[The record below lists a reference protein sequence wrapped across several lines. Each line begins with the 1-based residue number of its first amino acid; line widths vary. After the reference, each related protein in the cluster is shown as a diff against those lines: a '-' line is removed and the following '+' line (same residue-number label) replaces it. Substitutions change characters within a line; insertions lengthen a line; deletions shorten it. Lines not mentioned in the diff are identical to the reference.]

1 MTFHPSSIWLLILLP
16 LALMPFLR
24 SWRRARFTVRF
35 SSLDAVEHA
44 PRGRMTRIRRILPFL
59 RAGALACLV
68 IALARPVIPSESART
83 SVEGVA
89 IELVVD
95 RSGSMKALDFS
106 LNDRPANRL
115 DALKDVAT
123 RFIKGGDGFAG
134 RPNDLVGIVCFAG
147 KADSL
152 VPLTLDHDV
161 AIEAMQ
167 QIDFPDDRQSSES
180 GTAIGDAVALGV
192 DKLKDASD
200 RANRDG
206 RTRIKSRV
214 LVLLTDG
221 ESNAGELAPL
231 EATALAQSTE
241 VRIYAIGLGTKG
253 FANVPVQT
261 PFGTQLQ
268 RVPVSIDEKTL
279 TEMATATGGRYFRA
293 TDSDSLRAIYETI
306 DALEKSNIEES
317 RQTRYSELAVASFNL
332 DLPLLAPIEI
342 PAVLVLAMILLTAE
356 TVLACTRLRSM
367 A

>member
-16 LALMPFLR
+16 FALMPFLR

-68 IALARPVIPSESART
+68 IALARPVIPSEFART

-167 QIDFPDDRQSSES
+167 QIDFPDDRQSSEA

-293 TDSDSLRAIYETI
+293 TDSDSLREIYETI

-317 RQTRYSELAVASFNL
+317 RQTRYRELAVASFKL

>member
-1 MTFHPSSIWLLILLP
+1 MIFHPSSIWLLALLP
-16 LALMPFLR
+16 LALLPLWR
-24 SWRRARFTVRF
+24 WRRRARLAVRF
-35 SSLDAVEHA
+35 SSLDAVDHA
-44 PRGRMTRIRRILPFL
+44 PRGRMTRLRRALPLL
-59 RAGALACLV
+59 RALAIACLV
-68 IALARPVIPSESART
+68 VALARPVIPNESART
-83 SVEGVA
+83 LVEGVA

-95 RSGSMKALDFS
+95 RSDSMRALDFQ
-106 LNDRPANRL
+106 LAGQPANRL

-123 RFIKGGDGFAG
+123 RFISGGDGFAG
-134 RPNDLVGIVCFAG
+134 RPNDLVGVICFAG

-161 AIEAMQ
+161 TIDALG
-167 QIDFPDDRQSSES
+167 QIRFPDQQAEM

-200 RANRDG
+200 RANKDG

-221 ESNAGELAPL
+221 ESNAGELTPQ

-261 PFGTQLQ
+261 PFGTRLQ

-279 TEMATATGGRYFRA
+279 TEMSTATGGRYFRA
-293 TDSDSLRAIYETI
+293 TDSASLKEIYETI
-306 DALEKSNIEES
+306 DALEKSSIEES
-317 RQTRYSELAVASFNL
+317 RQTRYQELAVAGFAIPFPFVQTL
-332 DLPLLAPIEI
+332 QL
-342 PAVLVLAMILLTAE
+342 PAVVAIALILLSLE
-356 TVLACTRLRSM
+356 TVLACTRLRSL